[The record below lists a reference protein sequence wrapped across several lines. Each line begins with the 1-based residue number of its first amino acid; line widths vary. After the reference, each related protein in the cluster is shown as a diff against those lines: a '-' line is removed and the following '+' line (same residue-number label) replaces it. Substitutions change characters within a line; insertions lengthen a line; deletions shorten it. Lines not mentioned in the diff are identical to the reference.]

1 MASVTKSNSSES
13 TSSSSTASDASCTT
27 TEPYYSYI
35 RLNLFPLYVSSV
47 ESEWPEKGRL
57 RKLVHIDEAIRI
69 MDAENRP
76 YFRMGLEI
84 VKERGL
90 HLLMKSEESK

>member
-1 MASVTKSNSSES
+1 
-13 TSSSSTASDASCTT
+13 
-27 TEPYYSYI
+27 
-35 RLNLFPLYVSSV
+35 
-47 ESEWPEKGRL
+47 
-57 RKLVHIDEAIRI
+57 

-90 HLLMKSEESK
+90 HLLMKCDESQE